1 MKKKFISSIIAL
13 AMLVTALP
21 TSFAENAS
29 DEENVI
35 SETEITES
43 VEETENDEQEEI
55 IQEENLDEDEQ
66 SEDIQEDVSENIE
79 TFANVSGNDIIR
91 CAEKYLGKAYV
102 RGGNGPNGFD
112 CSGLVCY
119 VYK

>member
-1 MKKKFISSIIAL
+1 MKKRIISIIAAV

-55 IQEENLDEDEQ
+55 IQEENSNEDEQ
-66 SEDIQEDVSENIE
+66 SEDIQEDVSERPQNRKYHADRRCFHRQCLPE
-79 TFANVSGNDIIR
+79 YRGEND
-91 CAEKYLGKAYV
+91 K
-102 RGGNGPNGFD
+102 NHFP
-112 CSGLVCY
+112 
-119 VYK
+119 